1 MISLIKEWF
10 DQRAGRSQAEHEIQL
25 LRFGKYDAEALRATP
40 LPRLT
45 VGGGRNPYARAYTG
59 RWYDEGFADAKSGR
73 CHSVKYQSTDYD
85 FGWIDCMNKSRQKG
99 FQHDTLSG
107 QYEQLVRS
115 RIEKDLWSSFGVSK
129 S

>member
-25 LRFGKYDAEALRATP
+25 LKFGSYDAASLRSTP
-40 LPRLT
+40 DPRLQ
-45 VGGGRNPYARAYTG
+45 VSGGRNNYARAYAG
-59 RWYDEGFADAKSGR
+59 RWYDEGYTDAKSGR
-73 CHSVKYQSTDYD
+73 FHSAKYQSTDYD
-85 FGWIDCMNKSRQKG
+85 FGWIDSMNKSRQKG

-115 RIEKDLWSSFGVSK
+115 RIEKDQWASFGVSK